1 MKRMLINANQPEEI
15 RVAMVDGQHLYD
27 LDIEVRT
34 REQKKANIYKGK
46 ITRVEPSLEA
56 AFIDFG
62 VDRHGFLPLKEIS
75 RGYFINKDTE
85 GPVTIREVIKEDQ
98 ELIVQVDKEERGTKG
113 AALTTFVS
121 LAGRYMV
128 LMPNNPR
135 AGGISRR
142 VEGEERAALREILS
156 TLDVPSGMGLI
167 VRTAGVGKS
176 AEELQWDLD
185 YLLQVWNAIYAAAR
199 ECNAPFLIF
208 QESNLII
215 RAIRDYFRQDISE
228 ILIDNQDLYE
238 QARDFIKQ
246 IMPQNL
252 GKVKRYEDQVPLF
265 SRYQIESQIESAFGR
280 SVRLPSGGS
289 IVIDHTEALASIDIN
304 SARST
309 KGGDIEETAL
319 NTNLEATD
327 EIARQLRLRDLGGL
341 IVIDF
346 IDMTPVRNQREVEN
360 RLWNALKADRARVQC
375 GRISRFGLMEMSRQR
390 LRPSLGDSSQLVC
403 PRCNGRG
410 SVRGIESLALSIL
423 RILEEDAMKDRTG
436 KIVAKLPIDVGTY
449 LLNEKRNVIYA
460 MEKRQQVSIIIVPDP
475 SIETPHY
482 EVRRV
487 RQDEIPLGIS
497 KPSYELM
504 ENEQAVPDFVT
515 AASQRASLPEPA
527 VKAVSPATPAPVS
540 TGIKKR
546 TEGGFI
552 RKLWKNLFGSSD
564 ESPEEENPKPV
575 ANRTSRAGGHGHP
588 RRRNSQE
595 GRRRSPGKR
604 EERAKARPVQNEESK
619 QLQTDSNA
627 ASQKSSQASTKTETS
642 RSPGRE
648 ETKATVPQS
657 SDKPAASAGRSRTR
671 RSPSNS
677 RRRGSGRGRQRTAA
691 NAGPEQQV
699 TPRAAAPEASSSAE
713 AGATSDVP
721 ANIENDVLPKET
733 LRPKPQ
739 SAAVVEKPQPKE
751 IDREPASTNN
761 DTSKVAAPEQVISPE
776 AVVLEKAA
784 FSEAAVPDVAAFEK
798 AAAPD
803 RVAAAGV
810 ASLENDTLP
819 VVLPAH
825 PPQEIQPVQAKE

>member
-56 AFIDFG
+56 AFIEFG
-62 VDRHGFLPLKEIS
+62 GDRHGFLPLKEIS
-75 RGYFINKDTE
+75 RGYFANKDTN
-85 GPVTIREVIKEDQ
+85 GPVTIREVIQEGQ

-113 AALTTFVS
+113 AALTTFIS

-185 YLLQVWNAIYAAAR
+185 YLLQVWNAIHAAAG
-199 ECNAPFLIF
+199 ECSAPLLIF

-228 ILIDNQDLYE
+228 ILIDNQELYE
-238 QARDFIKQ
+238 QARDFIGQ

-252 GKVKRYEDQVPLF
+252 SKVKHYEDQVPLF

-289 IVIDHTEALASIDIN
+289 IVIDHTEALTSIDIN

-346 IDMTPVRNQREVEN
+346 IDMTPTRNQREVEN
-360 RLWNALKADRARVQC
+360 RLWSALKADRARVQC

-423 RILEEDAMKDRTG
+423 RVLEEDAMKDRTG
-436 KIVAKLPIDVGTY
+436 KIVARLPIDVGTY
-449 LLNEKRNVIYA
+449 LLNEKRDAIYA
-460 MEKRQQVSIIIVPDP
+460 METRQQIAIIIVPDP
-475 SIETPHY
+475 GIETPHY

-487 RQDEIPLGIS
+487 RQDDMPSGAA
-497 KPSYELM
+497 KPSYELVD
-504 ENEQAVPDFVT
+504 NERGMPDFVT
-515 AASQRASLPEPA
+515 ATSQCASAAEPA
-527 VKAVSPATPAPVS
+527 VKSISPTTPVPTSAS
-540 TGIKKR
+540 LKKR

-552 RKLWKNLFGSSD
+552 RKLWKTLFGSSD
-564 ESPEEENPKPV
+564 EPAEKTDAKPI
-575 ANRTSRAGGHGHP
+575 ARRTSRGGGNGNS
-588 RRRNSQE
+588 RRRNPQD
-595 GRRRSPGKR
+595 GRRRMSGKR
-604 EERAKARPVQNEESK
+604 EDRARARPAQGEASR
-619 QLQTDSNA
+619 QPA
-627 ASQKSSQASTKTETS
+627 ADDATLPKSPKASPQASPQTS
-642 RSPGRE
+642 P
-648 ETKATVPQS
+648 TKAETAPATERQETRSTTPQS
-657 SDKPAASAGRSRTR
+657 GDKPAAPRPRTR
-671 RSPSNS
+671 RSPANT
-677 RRRGSGRGRQRTAA
+677 RRRNPGRNRQRANPESGQPATPVAATPEPTSESTPSPETRANDAPANTASDTAA
-691 NAGPEQQV
+691 KDAAKKKEPKPRVATEKAQPKQTAQPAPTQNDTPE
-699 TPRAAAPEASSSAE
+699 AAAP
-713 AGATSDVP
+713 G
-721 ANIENDVLPKET
+721 
-733 LRPKPQ
+733 
-739 SAAVVEKPQPKE
+739 
-751 IDREPASTNN
+751 
-761 DTSKVAAPEQVISPE
+761 
-776 AVVLEKAA
+776 
-784 FSEAAVPDVAAFEK
+784 
-798 AAAPD
+798 AAAPKTAATPD
-803 RVAAAGV
+803 ASAPVVAAVEKSAPPEV
-810 ASLENDTLP
+810 VVPKTDTALQP
-819 VVLPAH
+819 TPA
-825 PPQEIQPVQAKE
+825 PKTPQVQAEE

>member
-1 MKRMLINANQPEEI
+1 MKRMLINATQPEEI

-46 ITRVEPSLEA
+46 VTRVEPSLEA

-75 RGYFINKDTE
+75 RGYFANKDID
-85 GPVTIREVIKEDQ
+85 GSVTIREVIEEGQ

-156 TLDVPSGMGLI
+156 SLDVPSGMGLI

-185 YLLQVWNAIYAAAR
+185 YLLQVWNAIYAAAN
-199 ECNAPFLIF
+199 ECSAPFLIF

-238 QARDFIKQ
+238 QARDFIGQ

-252 GKVKRYEDQVPLF
+252 GKVKHYEDQVPLF

-346 IDMTPVRNQREVEN
+346 IDMTPAKNQREVEN

-436 KIVAKLPIDVGTY
+436 KIVAKLPIEVGTY
-449 LLNEKRNVIYA
+449 LLNEKRDALHA
-460 MEKRQQVSIIIVPDP
+460 MEKRQQISIILVPDP
-475 SIETPHY
+475 NIETPHY

-487 RQDEIPLGIS
+487 RQDEIPAGASS
-497 KPSYELM
+497 KPSYELTD
-504 ENEQAVPDFVT
+504 NERGVPEFVT
-515 AASQRASLPEPA
+515 ATAQRTSLSEPA
-527 VKAVSPATPAPVS
+527 VKAVSPATPVPIS
-540 TGIKKR
+540 TAIKKR

-552 RKLWKNLFGSSD
+552 RKLWKSLFGSNN
-564 ESPEEENPKPV
+564 ESKEKADPKPTT
-575 ANRTSRAGGHGHP
+575 NRSSRAGNGYS
-588 RRRNSQE
+588 RRRGSQNGRRRTSVKRDE
-595 GRRRSPGKR
+595 RAKAGPTQGEESKQPEANATTQKSSQTSTRMESSSRSAEREEAKSTPSQSAEKTTGRSRSRRSSANTRRRSPG
-604 EERAKARPVQNEESK
+604 
-619 QLQTDSNA
+619 
-627 ASQKSSQASTKTETS
+627 
-642 RSPGRE
+642 
-648 ETKATVPQS
+648 
-657 SDKPAASAGRSRTR
+657 
-671 RSPSNS
+671 
-677 RRRGSGRGRQRTAA
+677 RGRQRANTENGQQAA
-691 NAGPEQQV
+691 A
-699 TPRAAAPEASSSAE
+699 PRAAVPEAPPA
-713 AGATSDVP
+713 ATKTVT
-721 ANIENDVLPKET
+721 NDTVTKED
-733 LRPKPQ
+733 PKPQ
-739 SAAVVEKPQPKE
+739 AV
-751 IDREPASTNN
+751 T
-761 DTSKVAAPEQVISPE
+761 
-776 AVVLEKAA
+776 
-784 FSEAAVPDVAAFEK
+784 AAVPENPEPKKTDRDSATSTQIDTPKVAEATTGIVVPK
-798 AAAPD
+798 AD
-803 RVAAAGV
+803 
-810 ASLENDTLP
+810 ASQETTT
-819 VVLPAH
+819 ASTST
-825 PPQEIQPVQAKE
+825 PQTTQQVREE

>member
-1 MKRMLINANQPEEI
+1 MKRMLINATQPEEI

-56 AFIDFG
+56 AFVDFG

-75 RGYFINKDTE
+75 RGYFLNKDTN
-85 GPVTIREVIKEDQ
+85 GPVTIREVIEEEQ
-98 ELIVQVDKEERGTKG
+98 EIIVQVDKEERGTKG

-142 VEGEERAALREILS
+142 VEGEERAVLREILS

-199 ECNAPFLIF
+199 ECSAPFLIF

-238 QARDFIKQ
+238 QAKDFIGQ

-252 GKVKRYEDQVPLF
+252 SKVKYYEDQVPLF

-346 IDMTPVRNQREVEN
+346 IDMTPAKNQREVEN

-449 LLNEKRNVIYA
+449 LLNEKRDVIHA
-460 MEKRQQVSIIIVPDP
+460 MEKRQQISIIIVPDP
-475 SIETPHY
+475 GMETPHY

-487 RQDEIPLGIS
+487 RQDEIPSGASS
-497 KPSYELM
+497 KPSYELTD
-504 ENEQAVPDFVT
+504 NEREIPEFVT
-515 AASQRASLPEPA
+515 ATSQRASLPEPA
-527 VKAVSPATPAPVS
+527 VKSVSPATPVPTS
-540 TGIKKR
+540 TSVKKR

-552 RKLWKNLFGSSD
+552 RKLWKSLFGSSN
-564 ESPEEENPKPV
+564 ESATKADPKS
-575 ANRTSRAGGHGHP
+575 ASNRTSRSGGNGYS
-588 RRRNSQE
+588 RRRGSQE
-595 GRRRSPGKR
+595 GRRRMPAKR
-604 EERAKARPVQNEESK
+604 DERAKARSGQSDELK
-619 QLQTDSNA
+619 QSNVDDP
-627 ASQKSSQASTKTETS
+627 ASRKSSQASTKTETS
-642 RSPGRE
+642 RSIERGE
-648 ETKATVPQS
+648 AKSTASQSIDKATTS
-657 SDKPAASAGRSRTR
+657 TGRSR
-671 RSPSNS
+671 S
-677 RRRGSGRGRQRTAA
+677 RRAPLNARRRNSGRGRQRT
-691 NAGPEQQV
+691 GTEVEQQTAPRVAASEPDLPTKVNV
-699 TPRAAAPEASSSAE
+699 TRD
-713 AGATSDVP
+713 SDTKEKPKSQLMVVS
-721 ANIENDVLPKET
+721 EKTEPKET
-733 LRPKPQ
+733 EQNPVPTQDNVPEIIAIEAATSKADVPQVAALSTDTPQ
-739 SAAVVEKPQPKE
+739 SDPK
-751 IDREPASTNN
+751 S
-761 DTSKVAAPEQVISPE
+761 S
-776 AVVLEKAA
+776 
-784 FSEAAVPDVAAFEK
+784 
-798 AAAPD
+798 
-803 RVAAAGV
+803 G
-810 ASLENDTLP
+810 
-819 VVLPAH
+819 
-825 PPQEIQPVQAKE
+825 

>member
-1 MKRMLINANQPEEI
+1 MLINANQPEEI

-56 AFIDFG
+56 AFIEFG
-62 VDRHGFLPLKEIS
+62 GDRHGFLPLKEIS
-75 RGYFINKDTE
+75 RGYFANKDSD
-85 GPVTIREVIKEDQ
+85 GPVTIREVIKEGQ

-142 VEGEERAALREILS
+142 VEGEERTALREILS
-156 TLDVPSGMGLI
+156 TLNVPSGMGLI

-185 YLLQVWNAIYAAAR
+185 YLLQVWNAISTAAN
-199 ECNAPFLIF
+199 ECSAPFLIF

-238 QARDFIKQ
+238 QARDFIGQ

-252 GKVKRYEDQVPLF
+252 NKVKHYEDQVPLF

-280 SVRLPSGGS
+280 SVRLPSGGA

-319 NTNLEATD
+319 NTNLEAAD

-346 IDMTPVRNQREVEN
+346 IDMTPARNQREVEN

-423 RILEEDAMKDRTG
+423 RILEEDAMKDKTG

-449 LLNEKRNVIYA
+449 LLNEKREAIHA
-460 MEKRQQVSIIIVPDP
+460 MEKRQDISIIIVPDP
-475 SIETPHY
+475 RIETPHY

-487 RQDEIPLGIS
+487 RQDEIPTGIS
-497 KPSYELM
+497 KPSYELTD
-504 ENEQAVPDFVT
+504 NERDLPEFVT
-515 AASQRASLPEPA
+515 ATAQRASLPEPA
-527 VKAVSPATPAPVS
+527 VKTISHATPVPIS
-540 TGIKKR
+540 ETIRKR
-546 TEGGFI
+546 TQGGFI
-552 RKLWKNLFGSSD
+552 RKLWKSLFGSPD
-564 ESPEEENPKPV
+564 EAENKPDTKPA
-575 ANRTSRAGGHGHP
+575 ANRTSRGSGNGHS
-588 RRRNSQE
+588 RRRGSSQD
-595 GRRRSPGKR
+595 GRRRTSGKR
-604 EERAKARPVQNEESK
+604 EERVGARPAQGEESK
-619 QLQTDSNA
+619 KSEIDDA
-627 ASQKSSQASTKTETS
+627 APQKPVQAPTKAETPRATEREEIKSTPDQPNDKAAAPATPTAPARS
-642 RSPGRE
+642 RS
-648 ETKATVPQS
+648 
-657 SDKPAASAGRSRTR
+657 R
-671 RSPSNS
+671 RSPSS
-677 RRRGSGRGRQRTAA
+677 MRRRGSGRGRPRIATGTATATGTTTETGQPATPPAAASESSSPPNTTAA
-691 NAGPEQQV
+691 SD
-699 TPRAAAPEASSSAE
+699 TK
-713 AGATSDVP
+713 ATTDNT
-721 ANIENDVLPKET
+721 ATK
-733 LRPKPQ
+733 PKPQ
-739 SAAVVEKPQPKE
+739 S
-751 IDREPASTNN
+751 
-761 DTSKVAAPEQVISPE
+761 VAAPERPVAAPEKPESTESKQSDRGPVVPTRLDPPTVIAPE
-776 AVVLEKAA
+776 KVTPETHTPQ
-784 FSEAAVPDVAAFEK
+784 AAVL
-798 AAAPD
+798 
-803 RVAAAGV
+803 
-810 ASLENDTLP
+810 SEN
-819 VVLPAH
+819 LPASTSGA
-825 PPQEIQPVQAKE
+825 QQDRAKEE

>member
-1 MKRMLINANQPEEI
+1 MKRMLINASQPEEI

-62 VDRHGFLPLKEIS
+62 SNRHGFLPLKEIS
-75 RGYFINKDTE
+75 RGCFLNKDTD
-85 GPVTIREVIKEDQ
+85 GPITIREVIEEGQ

-142 VEGEERAALREILS
+142 VEGEERTALREILS
-156 TLDVPSGMGLI
+156 TLNVPSGMGLI

-185 YLLQVWNAIYAAAR
+185 YLLQVWNAIHAAAN
-199 ECNAPFLIF
+199 ECTAPLLIF

-238 QARDFIKQ
+238 QARDFIGQ

-252 GKVKRYEDQVPLF
+252 GKVKHYEDQVPLF

-289 IVIDHTEALASIDIN
+289 IVIDHTEALTSIDIN
-304 SARST
+304 SARAT
-309 KGGDIEETAL
+309 RGGDIEETAL
-319 NTNLEATD
+319 NTNLEATE

-346 IDMTPVRNQREVEN
+346 IDMTPVRNQREVES
-360 RLWNALKADRARVQC
+360 RLWSALKADRARVQC

-449 LLNEKRNVIYA
+449 LLNEKRDIIHA
-460 MEKRQQVSIIIVPDP
+460 MERRQQIAIIIVPD
-475 SIETPHY
+475 SSMETPHY
-482 EVRRV
+482 EVRRI
-487 RQDEIPLGIS
+487 RQDDVPSGTP
-497 KPSYELM
+497 KRSYELANA
-504 ENEQAVPDFVT
+504 ERDLPEFVT
-515 AASQRASLPEPA
+515 TTSQRTPQSEPA
-527 VKAVSPATPAPVS
+527 VKTVSPTTPIPVS
-540 TGIKKR
+540 TAKKR
-546 TEGGFI
+546 SEGGFI
-552 RKLWKNLFGSSD
+552 RKLWKSLFGSSD
-564 ESPEEENPKPV
+564 ESENKTDTKPTPV
-575 ANRTSRAGGHGHP
+575 NRATRNNHS
-588 RRRNSQE
+588 RRRNSQD
-595 GRRRSPGKR
+595 GRRRAPRRR
-604 EERAKARPVQNEESK
+604 EEPTRARPAQGEDAT
-619 QLQTDSNA
+619 QTEADA
-627 ASQKSSQASTKTETS
+627 AS
-642 RSPGRE
+642 RSPSPQPPAKVEPPPPVTERKEEKSTATQPTEKTTGRPR
-648 ETKATVPQS
+648 V
-657 SDKPAASAGRSRTR
+657 R
-671 RSPSNS
+671 RSSNS
-677 RRRGSGRGRQRTAA
+677 RRRGAGRSRQRTNA
-691 NAGPEQQV
+691 NAETGAETNTETGQQAASGVPTSQSPPSSGAQSPGQSIDQSIGNGSPRDNATPEPRPV
-699 TPRAAAPEASSSAE
+699 TTPEKIIPEKVTSETIQPIESPSPNIERQTAPALIEASKTIAPE
-713 AGATSDVP
+713 TTPP
-721 ANIENDVLPKET
+721 AQT
-733 LRPKPQ
+733 PQ
-739 SAAVVEKPQPKE
+739 TIPT
-751 IDREPASTNN
+751 IT
-761 DTSKVAAPEQVISPE
+761 
-776 AVVLEKAA
+776 
-784 FSEAAVPDVAAFEK
+784 
-798 AAAPD
+798 
-803 RVAAAGV
+803 
-810 ASLENDTLP
+810 
-819 VVLPAH
+819 
-825 PPQEIQPVQAKE
+825 PQETQV

>member
-27 LDIEVRT
+27 LDIEVQT

-56 AFIDFG
+56 AFVDFG

-75 RGYFINKDTE
+75 RGYFVNKNTD
-85 GPVTIREVIKEDQ
+85 GPVTIREVIEEGQ

-128 LMPNNPR
+128 LMPSNPR

-185 YLLQVWNAIYAAAR
+185 YLLQVWNAIYAAAG
-199 ECNAPFLIF
+199 ECSAPFLIF

-228 ILIDNQDLYE
+228 ILIDNQELYE
-238 QARDFIKQ
+238 QARDFIGQ
-246 IMPQNL
+246 IMPQNIN
-252 GKVKRYEDQVPLF
+252 KVKHYEDQVPLF

-289 IVIDHTEALASIDIN
+289 IVIDHTEALVSIDIN

-360 RLWNALKADRARVQC
+360 RLWSALKADRARVQC

-390 LRPSLGDSSQLVC
+390 LRPSLGESSQLVC

-449 LLNEKRNVIYA
+449 LLNEKRDAIFA
-460 MEKRQQVSIIIVPDP
+460 METRQRISIIIVPDP

-487 RQDEIPLGIS
+487 RQDEIPSGIS

-504 ENEQAVPDFVT
+504 DNERGMPDFVT
-515 AASQRASLPEPA
+515 TASQRASSTEPA
-527 VKAVSPATPAPVS
+527 VKSISPTTPVPISVAL
-540 TGIKKR
+540 KKR

-552 RKLWKNLFGSSD
+552 RKLWKSLFGLSD
-564 ESPEEENPKPV
+564 EPAEKVDPKPT
-575 ANRTSRAGGHGHP
+575 AKRTSRSSNNGNP

-595 GRRRSPGKR
+595 GRRRTPGKR
-604 EERAKARPVQNEESK
+604 EERSKARPAQSEESR
-619 QLQTDSNA
+619 QSEIDDT
-627 ASQKSSQASTKTETS
+627 ASRKSSQASTRAETAFEHQAT
-642 RSPGRE
+642 RS
-648 ETKATVPQS
+648 VPSQS
-657 SDKPAASAGRSRTR
+657 DDKPATSGRPRTR
-671 RSPSNS
+671 RSPANT
-677 RRRGSGRGRQRTAA
+677 RRRSPGRNRQRA
-691 NAGPEQQV
+691 NPEFGQQA
-699 TPRAAAPEASSSAE
+699 TP
-713 AGATSDVP
+713 
-721 ANIENDVLPKET
+721 I
-733 LRPKPQ
+733 
-739 SAAVVEKPQPKE
+739 
-751 IDREPASTNN
+751 
-761 DTSKVAAPEQVISPE
+761 VAAPEPTLPTETRVAGDAPTEITSDAATKKESKPQL
-776 AVVLEKAA
+776 AATEKIESKQTKQSTPTPNDTPNLTAPKA
-784 FSEAAVPDVAAFEK
+784 VAAE
-798 AAAPD
+798 
-803 RVAAAGV
+803 RVSTGV
-810 ASLENDTLP
+810 VSTPRADTATLP
-819 VVLPAH
+819 VG
-825 PPQEIQPVQAKE
+825 PVQETSQVQTKE

>member
-56 AFIDFG
+56 AFVDFG

-75 RGYFINKDTE
+75 RGYFVNKDID
-85 GPVTIREVIKEDQ
+85 GPVTIREVIEESQ

-156 TLDVPSGMGLI
+156 RLDVPSGMGLI

-199 ECNAPFLIF
+199 ECSAPFLIF

-228 ILIDNQDLYE
+228 ILIDNQELYE
-238 QARDFIKQ
+238 QARDFIGQ

-252 GKVKRYEDQVPLF
+252 NKVKHYEDQVPLF

-346 IDMTPVRNQREVEN
+346 IDMTPIKNQREVEN

-423 RILEEDAMKDRTG
+423 RILEEDAMKDKTG

-449 LLNEKRNVIYA
+449 LLNEKRDVIYA
-460 MEKRQQVSIIIVPDP
+460 MEKRQQISIIIVPDP
-475 SIETPHY
+475 GIETPHY

-487 RQDEIPLGIS
+487 RQDEIPSGTS

-504 ENEQAVPDFVT
+504 DNERGVPDFVT
-515 AASQRASLPEPA
+515 ATSQRASLPEPA
-527 VKAVSPATPAPVS
+527 VKSVSPTTPVPVS
-540 TGIKKR
+540 AATKKR

-552 RKLWKNLFGSSD
+552 RKLWKSLFGSSD
-564 ESPEEENPKPV
+564 ESVEKADPKPA
-575 ANRTSRAGGHGHP
+575 ANRALRNSGNSGHS

-595 GRRRSPGKR
+595 GRRRTSGKR
-604 EERAKARPVQNEESK
+604 EERLKDRPVQSEESK
-619 QLQTDSNA
+619 QSETDNTV
-627 ASQKSSQASTKTETS
+627 SQKPSQAPTKTETP
-642 RSPGRE
+642 RSSGRE
-648 ETKATVPQS
+648 ETKPNASQPD
-657 SDKPAASAGRSRTR
+657 DKPATSGRPRSRRSSSNTR
-671 RSPSNS
+671 RRNP
-677 RRRGSGRGRQRTAA
+677 GRGRQRAA
-691 NAGPEQQV
+691 NAEAGQQA
-699 TPRAAAPEASSSAE
+699 TPPRPAAAPETPPPPSTGTDTPSDTATKE
-713 AGATSDVP
+713 APSVAVSQETRPTSDT
-721 ANIENDVLPKET
+721 ATKEN
-733 LRPKPQ
+733 PKPQ
-739 SAAVVEKPQPKE
+739 PEAPEKPQSETVAGKKPSKE
-751 IDREPASTNN
+751 TDHDTTSTR
-761 DTSKVAAPEQVISPE
+761 SGAPEVVVPE
-776 AVVLEKAA
+776 VTPAKVTPPDTVA
-784 FSEAAVPDVAAFEK
+784 SQTDVATS
-798 AAAPD
+798 APSQTTQQ
-803 RVAAAGV
+803 A
-810 ASLENDTLP
+810 
-819 VVLPAH
+819 
-825 PPQEIQPVQAKE
+825 QAKE